1 MKAWAL
7 LLIFALFLF
16 LVLAP
21 GRKALG
27 WFLSKPGMKVIGY
40 WIFAIKFL
48 WHAHYTVIR
57 NLLLP
62 HRVIYP
68 TLESDETVKRG

>member
-1 MKAWAL
+1 MKAWLL
-7 LLIFALFLF
+7 LLIIALILL
-16 LVLAP
+16 LVMPP

-27 WFLSKPGMKVIGY
+27 WFLSKPGTKVIGY
-40 WIFAIKFL
+40 WIFALKFL
-48 WHAHYTVIR
+48 FQAHTTIIR

-68 TLESDETVKRG
+68 TLESDDTVKR